1 MKKRTPDYTQYIKPI
16 LPLRPVSHIGF
27 KLPKTGGF
35 KPQTSFLQPVK
46 PVVHIEP
53 VLRLRPEIQ
62 IGVKPLLT
70 GGIKPITSFLH
81 PVKPV
86 KDYSEIIKPF
96 FPTPIDVIKV
106 KPPRTGGIKPITSFL
121 HPVKPVKDYS
131 EIIKPF
137 FPTPIDVI
145 KVKPPRTG
153 GTKPSYQNFS
163 EMTVTG
169 YVLDENMY
177 PLSKVHVVIQNKKGG
192 TITNTDGFFKIKAP
206 VDAMITLSHVGY
218 VSSSYKASRMPLE
231 VILKKDIVMLDT
243 IDIKVKKKK
252 SLTVPLGIGI
262 GLAVLG
268 IIAVSSTG
276 SKKPGLKA
284 PVRSKRRVV
293 NVEL

>member
-1 MKKRTPDYTQYIKPI
+1 MRKKMIDNTQYIKPI

-46 PVVHIEP
+46 PVVNSKP

-106 KPPRTGGIKPITSFL
+106 KPPRTGG
-121 HPVKPVKDYS
+121 
-131 EIIKPF
+131 
-137 FPTPIDVI
+137 
-145 KVKPPRTG
+145 
-153 GTKPSYQNFS
+153 TKPSYQNFA

-192 TITNTDGFFKIKAP
+192 AITNTNGFFKIKAP

-218 VSSSYKASRMPLE
+218 ISSSYKASKMPLE